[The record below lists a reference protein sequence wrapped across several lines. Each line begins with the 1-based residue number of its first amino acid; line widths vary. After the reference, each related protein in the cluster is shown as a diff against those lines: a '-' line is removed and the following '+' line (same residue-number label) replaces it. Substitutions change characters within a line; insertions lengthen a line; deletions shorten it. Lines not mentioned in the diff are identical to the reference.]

1 MSMEKRIRIV
11 CGMLLIFVLAG
22 FLGLQYPPALAQE
35 EAAATADKFLEAV
48 RQNDSPGAYE
58 LCSSGVRRGKTAE
71 NFLQSEEIAS
81 IFGGLKSWETIGV
94 FGEGSIKTVLLKLTN
109 AEGAQKMLGIDCL
122 KMRGSYRV
130 RDFSTTPW
138 TTSEARA
145 LRYLSDLYARL
156 KNLDAAY
163 GTIEKAYAKDPNDPK
178 VSAFLGYIYVEKEI
192 HMDEARK
199 LIAAAHEKMPTEP
212 EFMDFMG
219 WYYHKVNNR
228 PESVKWF
235 DMAREAFQKQADY
248 RTSPEYIRF
257 SNHVSKAKASGWKPT
272 QT

>member
-1 MSMEKRIRIV
+1 MNMEKKTRIV
-11 CGMLLIFVLAG
+11 HGMILLFLLAG
-22 FLGLQYPPALAQE
+22 FLVLRSPAVQAQDE
-35 EAAATADKFLEAV
+35 PAAAADTFLEAV
-48 RQNDSPGAYE
+48 RRGDSPGAYE

-71 NFLQSEEIAS
+71 NFLESPEISS
-81 IFGGLKSWETIGV
+81 IFSGMTSWETIGV
-94 FGEGSIKTVLLKLTN
+94 SGKGSIKTVLVKLTN
-109 AEGAQKMLGIDCL
+109 AEGAQRMLGMATL

-138 TTSEARA
+138 TTSKARA

-156 KNLDAAY
+156 DDLDAAY
-163 GTIEKAYAKDPNDPK
+163 ETIQKAYAMDPNDPK
-178 VSAFLGYIYVEKEI
+178 VSAFLGYIYIEKETKLE
-192 HMDEARK
+192 EARQ
-199 LIAAAHEKMPTEP
+199 LIAAAHEKMPAEP

-228 PESVKWF
+228 QESVKWF
-235 DMAREAFQKQADY
+235 DMAREAFQKQAGY

-257 SNHVSKAKASGWKPT
+257 SNHVSKAKATGWRPT